1 MFDIVSRKS
10 LAKTTPDSKRSPNKK
25 TCPLKDF
32 LERVDNDQITIDQNR
47 RDNNTTLP
55 ILEPFFR
62 LFGLREFMA

>member
-1 MFDIVSRKS
+1 M
-10 LAKTTPDSKRSPNKK
+10 
-25 TCPLKDF
+25 DF

-62 LFGLREFMA
+62 SFGLREFMA